1 MSTILAPHSGAAPT
15 LPLIDSDHRRR
26 GWRGWRGRLIAKAAM

>member
-26 GWRGWRGRLIAKAAM
+26 GWRG